1 VLRRVDT
8 VEVAPDAV
16 DEYCRT
22 IEEELAP
29 VMGQAGAT
37 FERCDRTTHGLGEPV
52 WVQSVWSCPDFAA
65 WNVIRRNLVL
75 DPRWYACAE
84 RLRDLHRG
92 GTRRFY
98 RSGDE

>member
-8 VEVAPDAV
+8 VEVDPEAAG
-16 DEYCRT
+16 EYCRLV
-22 IEEELAP
+22 EQELAP
-29 VMGQAGAT
+29 LVVEAGAT
-37 FERCDRTTHGLGEPV
+37 FEGCWRGVDGTSATV
-52 WVQSVWSCPDFAA
+52 SVQSVFSCSDLAT

-84 RLRDLHRG
+84 RLHPLGRG
-92 GTRRFY
+92 GTRRIY